1 MILKSCRS
9 LTMIFFLGMDV
20 WMNNIELN
28 STISPGLIWPKPTA
42 TEARLVARLE
52 ASRQE
57 MAETRDIVDVVVVGG
72 GVLCSGAESG
82 LRLRREN
89 IGRYNGR
96 VVALYRPLYTSW
108 TTRDFWHSL
117 EGCSKLGINVS
128 SSQTIYNA
136 QNSANPPRVRTKLPT
151 HTFQAD
157 NSVRYVLKSSL
168 GTLVKVLCCTCHKLL
183 SIVKSLW
190 EWVIDTENWL
200 IST

>member
-57 MAETRDIVDVVVVGG
+57 MAETRDIVDVVVVVV

-128 SSQTIYNA
+128 SSQTLFII
-136 QNSANPPRVRTKLPT
+136 PRIVRTPLGWENYPPTLSKLIT
-151 HTFQAD
+151 LCGMFWSHLWVHLWKYFAALAI
-157 NSVRYVLKSSL
+157 NS
-168 GTLVKVLCCTCHKLL
+168 
-183 SIVKSLW
+183 
-190 EWVIDTENWL
+190 
-200 IST
+200 